1 MFNALDKL
9 GSTVLDEL
17 GVLVFDE
24 YVFDD
29 KDFDL
34 FLYCEEDLE
43 QLIVSQF

>member
-1 MFNALDKL
+1 MFNALDEL

-29 KDFDL
+29 EALDL

-43 QLIVSQF
+43 QLIVP